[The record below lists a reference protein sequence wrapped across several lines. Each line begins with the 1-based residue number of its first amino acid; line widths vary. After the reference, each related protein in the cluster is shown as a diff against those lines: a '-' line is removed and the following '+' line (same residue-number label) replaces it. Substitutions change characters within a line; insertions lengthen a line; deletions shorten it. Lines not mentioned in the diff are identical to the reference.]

1 MLSLLF
7 QSTLPVWGA
16 TRISENSSS
25 KVLSFQSTLPVW
37 GATANSSTKPLKP
50 LISIH
55 APRVGSDTASCR
67 FKESS
72 RYFNPRS
79 PCGER
84 RFYSGPD
91 APDPAFQS
99 TLPVWGA
106 TRSLMSGFVR
116 IKHFNP
122 RSPCGERPRDFTL
135 LMKRI
140 HFNPRSPCG
149 ERPVTAAGI
158 HAAAQF
164 QSTLPVWGATPEVEL
179 GSGLILYFNPRSPCG
194 ERQQLAL
201 SLSLLPLFQ
210 STLPVWGATDLPGHS
225 GHREG
230 FQSTLPVWGA
240 TYMSCKFSLSSR
252 ISIHA
257 PRVGSDDI

>member
-1 MLSLLF
+1 MWGATDAQDVTALDNQF

-16 TRISENSSS
+16 TTNISRMISR
-25 KVLSFQSTLPVW
+25 LIFQSTLPVW
-37 GATANSSTKPLKP
+37 GATTLSEVRPEAG
-50 LISIH
+50 
-55 APRVGSDTASCR
+55 V
-67 FKESS
+67 
-72 RYFNPRS
+72 
-79 PCGER
+79 
-84 RFYSGPD
+84 
-91 APDPAFQS
+91 FQS

-179 GSGLILYFNPRSPCG
+179 GSGLLLYFNPRSPCG
-194 ERQQLAL
+194 ERQ
-201 SLSLLPLFQ
+201 
-210 STLPVWGATDLPGHS
+210 S
-225 GHREG
+225 G
-230 FQSTLPVWGA
+230 
-240 TYMSCKFSLSSR
+240 C
-252 ISIHA
+252 
-257 PRVGSDDI
+257 GSYP